1 MTVTRDES
9 TRPGTLRVTVRDGRT
24 DAAVPEASVKLE
36 GARRPMATDERGDAQ
51 LTFIAAGSRVLEV
64 RRVGYQTRQDT
75 IQLEDRF
82 GQAVIAR
89 LQHARLCFDTVLQVR
104 GARRHRDLVC

>member
-1 MTVTRDES
+1 MRVTREES

-24 DAAVPEASVKLE
+24 DAAVPEALVKLE
-36 GARRPMATDERGDAQ
+36 GAGRPMATDDRGDAR
-51 LTFIAAGSRVLEV
+51 LEFIATGPRVLEV
-64 RRVGYQTRQDT
+64 RRVGYQARLDT
-75 IQLEDRF
+75 LQLEDRF

-104 GARRHRDLVC
+104 DVPPAT